1 MPGNF
6 LIFQSNDDEL
16 WNITGV
22 KLGGGGGG
30 TMPMI
35 PMLHTYTQSCHG
47 KMKNR
52 FFVKPSWILA
62 FVSQPA
68 LALSNYHTM
77 ERMMPAAVISSG
89 VK

>member
-1 MPGNF
+1 MEHNWGKTGWWWWRYNA
-6 LIFQSNDDEL
+6 NDT
-16 WNITGV
+16 NVT
-22 KLGGGGGG
+22 
-30 TMPMI
+30 
-35 PMLHTYTQSCHG
+35 HTQSCHG